1 MSIDADRMT
10 GVWAET
16 NFSRDPTNAAE
27 VASGHPTAPVDGAP
41 QQAAATI
48 DGARVDVD
56 AVTTA
61 ANAATSAVDAL
72 VRRART
78 GDAAAFEILIDSRID
93 RCYRLAWSIL
103 SNDADAADATQ
114 DALVSAWRQLPR
126 LRDPATFDGW
136 LNRIVANAAL
146 MARRHRV
153 RLREV
158 SVRPAYPDGETPQP
172 EPRQDTQARTAM
184 DEFVDNDAIARAF
197 DRLRPKDRMI
207 LVLHH
212 AEERPV
218 AEIARSLG
226 IPVGTA
232 KWRLHAARIALE
244 KAMEAEA

>member
-1 MSIDADRMT
+1 MATPR
-10 GVWAET
+10 
-16 NFSRDPTNAAE
+16 
-27 VASGHPTAPVDGAP
+27 
-41 QQAAATI
+41 QAAATI
-48 DGARVDVD
+48 DRPRAYVD
-56 AVTTA
+56 AVT
-61 ANAATSAVDAL
+61 AATNPVTSADDAL

-78 GDAAAFEILIDSRID
+78 GDAAAFGVLVDSRID

-103 SNDADAADATQ
+103 ANDADAADATQ
-114 DALVSAWRQLPR
+114 DALVAAWRQLPR
-126 LRDPATFDGW
+126 LRDPAVFDSW

-158 SVRPAYPDGETPQP
+158 SVRPAYPGDPTPDP
-172 EPRQDTQARTAM
+172 EPPQDPQARTAM
-184 DEFVDNDAIARAF
+184 DEFVDNDAIGRAF
-197 DRLRPKDRMI
+197 DRLRPHDRMI

-212 AEERPV
+212 VEERPV

-232 KWRLHAARIALE
+232 KWRLHAARRALE

>member
-1 MSIDADRMT
+1 L
-10 GVWAET
+10 
-16 NFSRDPTNAAE
+16 
-27 VASGHPTAPVDGAP
+27 
-41 QQAAATI
+41 
-48 DGARVDVD
+48 D

-61 ANAATSAVDAL
+61 TNPVTSADDAL
-72 VRRART
+72 VRRARS
-78 GDAAAFEILIDSRID
+78 GDAAAFGVLVDTRID

-114 DALVSAWRQLPR
+114 DALVSAWRQFPR
-126 LRDPATFDGW
+126 LRDVAVFDSW

-158 SVRPAYPDGETPQP
+158 SVRPPDPGAESPQP
-172 EPRQDTQARTAM
+172 EPRQDLHARTQM
-184 DEFVDNDAIARAF
+184 DEMVDNDAIGRAF

-212 AEERPV
+212 VEERPV

-232 KWRLHAARIALE
+232 KWRLHAARAALE

>member
-1 MSIDADRMT
+1 M
-10 GVWAET
+10 
-16 NFSRDPTNAAE
+16 
-27 VASGHPTAPVDGAP
+27 
-41 QQAAATI
+41 
-48 DGARVDVD
+48 D
-56 AVTTA
+56 AVT
-61 ANAATSAVDAL
+61 ATTNSVTSVDDAL
-72 VRRART
+72 VLRART
-78 GDAAAFEILIDSRID
+78 GDAAAFGVLVDSRID

-114 DALVSAWRQLPR
+114 DALLSAWRQLPR
-126 LRDPATFDGW
+126 LRDPAVFDSW

-158 SVRPAYPDGETPQP
+158 SVRPTGPAAESPQP
-172 EPRQDTQARTAM
+172 VPRRDLQARTQM

-197 DRLRPKDRMI
+197 DRLRPQDRMI

-212 AEERPV
+212 VEERPV

-232 KWRLHAARIALE
+232 KWRLHAARRALE

>member
-1 MSIDADRMT
+1 MT
-10 GVWAET
+10 AL
-16 NFSRDPTNAAE
+16 
-27 VASGHPTAPVDGAP
+27 
-41 QQAAATI
+41 
-48 DGARVDVD
+48 
-56 AVTTA
+56 TTA
-61 ANAATSAVDAL
+61 ARSAASADDAL
-72 VRRART
+72 VRRARA
-78 GDAAAFEILIDSRID
+78 GDAAAFGVLVDTRID

-126 LRDPATFDGW
+126 LRDSAAFDGW

-158 SVRPAYPDGETPQP
+158 SVQPAYPGDEAAQP
-172 EPRQDTQARTAM
+172 EPPQDLHARTQM
-184 DEFVDNDAIARAF
+184 DEMVDNDAIARAF

-212 AEERPV
+212 VEERPV

-232 KWRLHAARIALE
+232 KWRLHAARTALD

>member
-1 MSIDADRMT
+1 
-10 GVWAET
+10 
-16 NFSRDPTNAAE
+16 
-27 VASGHPTAPVDGAP
+27 
-41 QQAAATI
+41 
-48 DGARVDVD
+48 VD

-61 ANAATSAVDAL
+61 AKAATSADDAL

-78 GDAAAFEILIDSRID
+78 GDAAAFGMLVATRID

-126 LRDPATFDGW
+126 LRDIAAFDGW

-158 SVRPAYPDGETPQP
+158 SVRPVSPADETAPP
-172 EPRQDTQARTAM
+172 EPPQDPHARTAM
-184 DEFVDNDAIARAF
+184 DMLVDSDAIGRAF
-197 DRLRPKDRMI
+197 DRLRPQERLI

-212 AEERPV
+212 VEERPV

-232 KWRLHAARIALE
+232 KWRLHAARGALE

>member
-1 MSIDADRMT
+1 M
-10 GVWAET
+10 
-16 NFSRDPTNAAE
+16 
-27 VASGHPTAPVDGAP
+27 
-41 QQAAATI
+41 
-48 DGARVDVD
+48 D

-61 ANAATSAVDAL
+61 ARAATSVDDAL
-72 VRRART
+72 IRRARS
-78 GDAAAFEILIDSRID
+78 GDAAAFGTLVDTRID

-126 LRDPATFDGW
+126 LRDPAAFDGW

-158 SVRPAYPDGETPQP
+158 SVRPAHLGDKTPQP
-172 EPRQDTQARTAM
+172 EPPQDPHARTAM
-184 DEFVDNDAIARAF
+184 DELVDNDAIGRAF
-197 DRLRPKDRMI
+197 DRLRPQDRLI

-212 AEERPV
+212 VEERPV

-226 IPVGTA
+226 VPVGTA
-232 KWRLHAARIALE
+232 KWRLHAARSALV

>member
-1 MSIDADRMT
+1 
-10 GVWAET
+10 
-16 NFSRDPTNAAE
+16 
-27 VASGHPTAPVDGAP
+27 
-41 QQAAATI
+41 
-48 DGARVDVD
+48 VD

-61 ANAATSAVDAL
+61 ANAATSADDAL

-78 GDAAAFEILIDSRID
+78 GDATAFAALVDTRID

-103 SNDADAADATQ
+103 ANDADAADATQ
-114 DALVSAWRQLPR
+114 DALVSAWRKLPR
-126 LRDPATFDGW
+126 LRDTAAFDGW

-158 SVRPAYPDGETPQP
+158 SIRPVTPGEGMPQP
-172 EPRQDTQARTAM
+172 EPPQDPRARTAM
-184 DEFVDNDAIARAF
+184 DDVVDNDAIGRAF
-197 DRLRPKDRMI
+197 DRLRPQDRLI

-212 AEERPV
+212 VEERPV

-232 KWRLHAARIALE
+232 KWRLHAARNALE

>member
-1 MSIDADRMT
+1 
-10 GVWAET
+10 
-16 NFSRDPTNAAE
+16 
-27 VASGHPTAPVDGAP
+27 
-41 QQAAATI
+41 
-48 DGARVDVD
+48 VD
-56 AVTTA
+56 AVTAA
-61 ANAATSAVDAL
+61 ANGATSADDAL
-72 VRRART
+72 VQRARA
-78 GDAAAFEILIDSRID
+78 GDAAAFELLVDTRID
-93 RCYRLAWSIL
+93 RCYRIAWSIL

-126 LRDPATFDGW
+126 LRNPATFDGW

-158 SVRPAYPDGETPQP
+158 SVRPAYPNAETSQLDPAQD
-172 EPRQDTQARTAM
+172 PRARTPM

-197 DRLRPKDRMI
+197 DRLRPQDRMI

-212 AEERPV
+212 VEERPV

-232 KWRLHAARIALE
+232 KWRLHAARTALE